1 MSDSVFRIRF
11 TYSKRGKT
19 CFIPHV
25 VLPQIFY
32 RSLRRAGMK
41 PLMSQGFSPRPRIT
55 LGPALPVGIVALE
68 EPAEVWFGNRV
79 GSFASILNEHLPE
92 GLEIRRSI
100 EVEGPSLNKKCGSA
114 SYILIPRDGNK
125 VSSMFLA
132 LNQVPPFE
140 ESILYCSR
148 SNDSVTIVLS
158 NPGGLG
164 PSVLI
169 KYFQAKGIIQKWSEI
184 CLVRSIVGEWNGSAV
199 LSLIGEDR

>member
-132 LNQVPPFE
+132 LNQVPPF
-140 ESILYCSR
+140 
-148 SNDSVTIVLS
+148 
-158 NPGGLG
+158 
-164 PSVLI
+164 
-169 KYFQAKGIIQKWSEI
+169 
-184 CLVRSIVGEWNGSAV
+184 
-199 LSLIGEDR
+199 